1 MADQANAEAAKLADD
16 LDWGTLPVMEFC
28 IIQRLTMRTGSSYT
42 TTGKVRIESVKDLR
56 GKATRI
62 QVMSGSV

>member
-28 IIQRLTMRTGSSYT
+28 IIQRLTMCTGSS
-42 TTGKVRIESVKDLR
+42 TGKVRIESVKDL
-56 GKATRI
+56 I
-62 QVMSGSV
+62 C